1 MSGKLLSAIVALL
14 GSCLGGCAHLR
25 PAKAP
30 LPSETYRVSG
40 TQRTSTLIVF
50 LPGRAMGQREF
61 AEHGFIEE
69 LRRERIEADAIAV
82 GAHLGYYYRRSI
94 VTRLVED
101 VFQPARAEGYS
112 RIVVVGISLG
122 GLGGVISTRDA
133 AKYVDALVLISP
145 FLGDDKNVLA
155 EIERVGGPKNWSQN
169 HQPKNDKV
177 TAELWTYLGKH
188 GGELPPTWLLSGAS
202 DYLSAGQ
209 KLFASLLPPDH
220 VVVVP
225 GKHNWKTWEKLW
237 HKACADLPVFAGE
250 KK

>member
-1 MSGKLLSAIVALL
+1 MSRKLLSAIIALL
-14 GSCLGGCAHLR
+14 GSCFGACAHLR

-50 LPGRAMGQREF
+50 LPGRAMGPREF

-69 LRRERIEADAIAV
+69 LRRERIQADAIAV

-101 VFQPARAEGYS
+101 VFQPARAEGYN

-145 FLGDDKNVLA
+145 FLGDDKNIFA
-155 EIERVGGPKNWSQN
+155 EIQRSGGPVIWAQN
-169 HQPKNDKV
+169 HQPQNDKV
-177 TAELWTYLGKH
+177 TAELWTYLGKR
-188 GGELPPTWLLSGAS
+188 GRDLPPTWLLSGES
-202 DYLSAGQ
+202 DYLSEGQ
-209 KLFASLLPPDH
+209 KTLASLLPADH

-225 GKHNWKTWEKLW
+225 GKHNWKTWEALW
-237 HKACADLPVFAGE
+237 HKACADLPIFVGE